1 MPLTKKEFTVLLAR
15 KMGAPEKEATRWVEA
30 YTETL
35 MDVFK
40 TGNGVSIN
48 GLGGFYVGRSYGGS
62 KVFKFNPSQ
71 KIRKLMGWSST
82 FKGDL

>member
-1 MPLTKKEFTVLLAR
+1 
-15 KMGAPEKEATRWVEA
+15 
-30 YTETL
+30 